1 MVIPD
6 LKPFKCRELHVDGEQ
21 DDIMTALLVLSYNPQ
36 AHVFLHH
43 GAGDQEVGRLL
54 EQVRALLQT
63 KFIHATIMCRADEI
77 PTKERLQ
84 ETINSQVPPLQQY
97 LVTKKDYPTENMYPN
112 RDKVIPACESLL
124 KANGLSK
131 SDRFLALMDQV
142 EVKIEPLRETNP
154 DIAANF
160 DT

>member
-1 MVIPD
+1 
-6 LKPFKCRELHVDGEQ
+6 
-21 DDIMTALLVLSYNPQ
+21 
-36 AHVFLHH
+36 
-43 GAGDQEVGRLL
+43 
-54 EQVRALLQT
+54 
-63 KFIHATIMCRADEI
+63 
-77 PTKERLQ
+77 
-84 ETINSQVPPLQQY
+84 
-97 LVTKKDYPTENMYPN
+97 MYPN